1 MCRVGRRPSHGA
13 QPLDFSTLLLGAA
26 LTILPL
32 IGAGLLAALVL
43 LERPEPAIAG
53 GPVPR
58 RPRRRNDSRDRRC
71 RKA

>member
-1 MCRVGRRPSHGA
+1 
-13 QPLDFSTLLLGAA
+13 LELSTLLLGAA

-53 GPVPR
+53 GPAPR
-58 RPRRRNDSRDRRC
+58 RPRRNDGRRRRC